1 MHVSEWWCLEMDKKL
16 NIKLTRAKYKFAT
29 KFGGQG
35 ECFKCLVVGDASKGL
50 EDACS
55 MGRELNIKMKWR
67 YIKFAINEK
76 PNATNVWLKGCIL

>member
-1 MHVSEWWCLEMDKKL
+1 MDKKL

-55 MGRELNIKMKWR
+55 MGRELNIKMK
-67 YIKFAINEK
+67 
-76 PNATNVWLKGCIL
+76 